1 MSKTFSDIREYI
13 KFLEKKKDL
22 VRVKQEV
29 DPVLEINA
37 IIDRLVRCGGPAVLF
52 ENVKG
57 SKMPVF
63 GNAFGTMR
71 RVAWSFGV
79 DDVADIYHQRIA
91 KLMGLMSTENM
102 EHIINMRSHGFK
114 NRANN
119 MFQLMMSP
127 DTLGAMGS
135 LLKSAAALAVEV
147 PREKA
152 PCKEIVLSGDQVD
165 LDAIPLVQ
173 LWPED
178 GGKFITLPL
187 VLTRDLE
194 TREQNLSIYRM
205 QKLDKKRLCMHWL
218 PQKHGAIQYQKYE
231 KANRD
236 MPVVVAVGADP
247 ALEIAGIFPTVGPLD
262 EWMVAGFLKGSSVKY
277 VTAED
282 SDIWVPSTSE
292 IVLEGV
298 VKPHERATEGPFG
311 EFNGFYSP
319 PKQTPIFHVNKITM
333 RRDPIWHVATTGRP
347 PSEIHMFTKTI
358 ERLGS
363 VMLKDMASKGMSP
376 GGITDFNLTVESGTL
391 YTMIVSINKT
401 KPNQARDIIKMV
413 QAMGMVVPQ
422 FAYLTTVIVVDSDVD
437 VRDYSD
443 VLWAYSNTV
452 RPEVDVVITDKELA
466 DLEKPSTTPR
476 GRGAKIGIDA
486 TRKWLDEGMDR
497 EMPGLV
503 KMEEAVDKK
512 VERNWRQYGFK

>member
-37 IIDRLVRCGGPAVLF
+37 IADRLVRCGGPAVLF

-57 SKMPVF
+57 SKVPVLA
-63 GNAFGTMR
+63 NAFGTMK

-79 DDVADIYHQRIA
+79 DDVAEIYHQRIA
-91 KLMGLMSTENM
+91 KLMALMSTENM
-102 EHIINMRSHGFK
+102 EHILNMRSYGMK

-119 MFQLMMSP
+119 IMQLVMSP
-127 DTLGAMGS
+127 ETLSATGA
-135 LLKSAAALAVEV
+135 LLKSMAALAVEV

-152 PCKEIVLSGDQVD
+152 PCKEIVLTGDQVD
-165 LDAIPLVQ
+165 LDKLPLVQ

-194 TREQNLSIYRM
+194 TRAQNLSIYRM

-218 PQKHGAIQYQKYE
+218 PLKHGALQYQKYE
-231 KANRD
+231 KANKD

-247 ALEIAGIFPTVGPLD
+247 ALEIAGVFPTAGPLD
-262 EWMVAGFLKGSSVKY
+262 EWMVGGFLKGSSVKY
-277 VTAED
+277 VKAED
-282 SDIWVPSTSE
+282 SDIWVPSTAE
-292 IVLEGV
+292 VVLEGV

-319 PKQTPIFHVNKITM
+319 PKQTPVFHVNKITM
-333 RRDPIWHVATTGRP
+333 RRDPIWHVATTGMP

-358 ERLGS
+358 ERLIS
-363 VMLKDMASKGMSP
+363 VMLQDMASKGMSP
-376 GGITDFNLTVESGTL
+376 AGLTDLNLTVESGTL
-391 YTMIVSINKT
+391 YTLIVSIDK
-401 KPNQARDIIKMV
+401 KRPNQARDIVKMV
-413 QAMGMVVPQ
+413 QVMGMMVPQ
-422 FAYLTTVIVVDSDVD
+422 MAYLTTVIVVDSDVD
-437 VRDYSD
+437 VRDLSA
-443 VLWAYSNTV
+443 VLWAYSNNV
-452 RPEVDVVITDKELA
+452 RPEVDIMITDKEIA

-476 GRGAKIGIDA
+476 GKGAKVGIDA

-497 EMPGLV
+497 EMPGLAV
-503 KMEEAVDKK
+503 MDEAVDKK
-512 VERNWRQYGFK
+512 VERNWKNYGFK